1 MHYMSQARFHSSR
14 QQRPPPTA
22 TGPRPNQ
29 NLNSDVVIKM
39 EFVRMGPQ
47 RDGIDLL
54 LAFVFE
60 PGFDHVRGE
69 DLAAQQK
76 RLITFKA
83 ATRLRHRSASL
94 LHHLRL

>member
-1 MHYMSQARFHSSR
+1 
-14 QQRPPPTA
+14 
-22 TGPRPNQ
+22 
-29 NLNSDVVIKM
+29 
-39 EFVRMGPQ
+39 MGPQ

-76 RLITFKA
+76 RVISFKGVE
-83 ATRLRHRSASL
+83 RLRQRSGC
-94 LHHLRL
+94 